1 MEVNILGAPETVS
14 AVISCGVAYSVGG
27 AVCAWATTSAG
38 GTCWTLSGLE
48 GRGSRPGRLS
58 ARWGREV
65 VRCRRGW
72 RGAREEM
79 GGAERTERFRRR
91 RERDMVGTIAGWMVM
106 QSTGSTDYRLG
117 EVTED

>member
-1 MEVNILGAPETVS
+1 
-14 AVISCGVAYSVGG
+14 
-27 AVCAWATTSAG
+27 
-38 GTCWTLSGLE
+38 
-48 GRGSRPGRLS
+48 
-58 ARWGREV
+58 
-65 VRCRRGW
+65 
-72 RGAREEM
+72 M